1 MNSDLESVE
10 HPVAVRRAGLLAG
23 PLLALALYLLLPET
37 FTGVSGDL
45 QPLGPGAR
53 ATLAVMGWMAVW
65 WLTEAVDVAAT
76 ALLPLALFPLF
87 GILSMGEAA
96 APYASDLVFLFM
108 GGFIIALAMQRW
120 GLDRRIALATLRL
133 VGPRPPAIIAGFMAA
148 TAVLS
153 MWVSNTATTGVMLP
167 IALSVIELLRR
178 QSDPGAGLHGD
189 GADGRNFAISLML
202 AVAYSASIGGIA
214 TIIGTPTNGIL
225 VQFMAKTYGREI
237 GFAEWLA
244 VGLPVTLLMLPTAW
258 LLLTRVLFPVGVR
271 TVEGGRGLFAREYVA
286 LGPMRHGEFA
296 TLLVFLGAATAW
308 ITRPWLADLTIGTGG
323 SAWQP
328 LAGLSDAG
336 VAMTAALLLFVI
348 PVREAAIASASRRV
362 FVMDWPTAEKLPWG
376 VLMLFGG
383 GLSLAAAV
391 QANGVAEFIGAQAGV
406 LGGMPTIVVVLA
418 LTAGVI
424 FLTELTSNAATV
436 ATLVPILAGLATGI
450 GVPPEALL
458 VPATIAASCAFMLPA
473 ATPPNAIVFGSGHLT
488 IPQMARA
495 GFWLNVAGIAIITG
509 LTWAIFLPLLAAP

>member
-1 MNSDLESVE
+1 MSSALESAE
-10 HPVAVRRAGLLAG
+10 HPIAVRRVGLVAG
-23 PLLALALYLLLPET
+23 PLLALALYLLLPER
-37 FTGVSGDL
+37 FTGVSGEV
-45 QPLGPGAR
+45 QSLGHGGR

-65 WLTEAVDVAAT
+65 WLTEAIDVAAT
-76 ALLPLALFPLF
+76 ALLPLAAFPLF
-87 GILSMGEAA
+87 GILPMAEAA
-96 APYASDLVFLFM
+96 APYGSDLVFLFM

-133 VGPRPPAIIAGFMAA
+133 VGPRPPAIIGGFMVA
-148 TAVLS
+148 TAGMS

-178 QSDPGAGLHGD
+178 QANPGAGLHAD
-189 GADGRNFAISLML
+189 GVDGRNFATALML
-202 AVAYSASIGGIA
+202 SVAYSASIGGIA

-237 GFAEWLA
+237 GFAQWLA
-244 VGLPVTLLMLPTAW
+244 VGLPVTLLMLPVAW
-258 LLLTRVLFPVGVR
+258 LLLTRVLFPVR
-271 TVEGGRGLFAREYVA
+271 IRAVEGGRELFAREYAA
-286 LGPMRHGEFA
+286 LGPMQHGEWV
-296 TLLVFLGAATAW
+296 TLVVFLAAAFAW
-308 ITRPWLADLTIGTGG
+308 ITRPWLAAITLGAGEA
-323 SAWQP
+323 AWQP

-348 PVREAAIASASRRV
+348 PVRTGGGAAPPVRAFA
-362 FVMDWPTAEKLPWG
+362 MDWPTAEKLPWG

-391 QANGVAEFIGAQAGV
+391 QGNAVAEFIGAQASV

-418 LTAGVI
+418 VTTVVI

-450 GVPPEALL
+450 GVVPVALL

-473 ATPPNAIVFGSGHLT
+473 GTPPNAIVFGSGHLT
-488 IPQMARA
+488 IAQMARA
-495 GFWLNVAGIAIITG
+495 GFWLNIAGIAIITG
-509 LTWAIFLPLLAAP
+509 LTWAIFLPLLAAR